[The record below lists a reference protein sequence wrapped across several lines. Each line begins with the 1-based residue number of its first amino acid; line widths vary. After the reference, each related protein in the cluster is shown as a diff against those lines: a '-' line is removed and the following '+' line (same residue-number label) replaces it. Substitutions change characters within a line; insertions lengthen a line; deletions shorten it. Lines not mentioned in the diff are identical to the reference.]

1 MPENKDQKNFEY
13 RHFSHSEA
21 LNYDKYLYK
30 DLHLWYWSW
39 KGYNDPLR
47 SDTILLLLYD
57 LSLFGECASYG
68 LLSVNKKVKIRKKR
82 KIRKEDKKGKA

>member
-47 SDTILLLLYD
+47 LDTILLLLYD

-68 LLSVNKKVKIRKKR
+68 LLSANKKVKIRKKR